1 MSEKH
6 NYKSIYAIIRERIE
20 KGGYADG
27 TLLPPESVLAAEYG
41 VSRPTIAKVYN
52 RLEKEHMVNR
62 KRGRGTQVNHAVAE
76 KDTYTFGLLLP
87 GAGESEI
94 FATINNRLL
103 GLSKEMG
110 FDCLWDGATA
120 SNADIRRN
128 LIELCCENYIRR
140 NVDGIFFSPLERVS
154 DAGRLNLD
162 ICRRVEEAGIPLVL
176 IDRDIVAPPA
186 RSRFD
191 VVGLDNYNAATEMA
205 RLMIKAGCK
214 NIYFFYRP
222 YTAYS
227 AVMRLRGVRDA
238 VLEAGLYFLDN
249 NVVCGNPE
257 NTGVVAAMPIIK
269 GNTGIVCVNDA
280 TAAVLMLSL
289 ETLGYKCGTDYLL
302 CGFDDMKY
310 SCHLKCALSSYTQPC
325 DEIAEVSVEL
335 MMRRVENKDCTPLSV
350 MLSGRVV
357 ERESTEFAPQM

>member
-20 KGGYADG
+20 NGGYADG

-140 NVDGIFFSPLERVS
+140 NVDGIFFFASGACERCRAAQS
-154 DAGRLNLD
+154 RHMQTSGGGRHTA
-162 ICRRVEEAGIPLVL
+162 RT
-176 IDRDIVAPPA
+176 DRPRHRGA
-186 RSRFD
+186 S
-191 VVGLDNYNAATEMA
+191 GTE
-205 RLMIKAGCK
+205 
-214 NIYFFYRP
+214 P
-222 YTAYS
+222 
-227 AVMRLRGVRDA
+227 V
-238 VLEAGLYFLDN
+238 
-249 NVVCGNPE
+249 
-257 NTGVVAAMPIIK
+257 
-269 GNTGIVCVNDA
+269 
-280 TAAVLMLSL
+280 
-289 ETLGYKCGTDYLL
+289 
-302 CGFDDMKY
+302 
-310 SCHLKCALSSYTQPC
+310 
-325 DEIAEVSVEL
+325 
-335 MMRRVENKDCTPLSV
+335 
-350 MLSGRVV
+350 
-357 ERESTEFAPQM
+357 